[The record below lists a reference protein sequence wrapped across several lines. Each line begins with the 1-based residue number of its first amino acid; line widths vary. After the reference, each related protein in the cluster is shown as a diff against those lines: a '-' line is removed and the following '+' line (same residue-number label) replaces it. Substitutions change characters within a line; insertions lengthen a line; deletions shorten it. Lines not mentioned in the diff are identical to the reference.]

1 MFKEPVPVVFDSSR
15 QHFAVLNFDGTLD
28 ENPDFDIRR

>member
-1 MFKEPVPVVFDSSR
+1 VFDSSR